1 MVEAQQDGE
10 GQEERTDLC
19 TAAPGS
25 SAVGGCAVEVGSGS
39 GTRVDLLLSHII
51 RFLAC
56 TCPSEQAASADA
68 REMRVRCRGPERGYR
83 VV

>member
-25 SAVGGCAVEVGSGS
+25 CAKPGRCFSRGQLSVVSATAVPLAQLIQGLVLGRAGTSGS
-39 GTRVDLLLSHII
+39 
-51 RFLAC
+51 
-56 TCPSEQAASADA
+56 
-68 REMRVRCRGPERGYR
+68 VRSR
-83 VV
+83 